1 VTSFVAFHLYVI
13 LALSCLIVA
22 VQALLRRDYETPG
35 AMLIVFL
42 CSLIGLSNN
51 YYQFIRV
58 FSGIYGIEWGG

>member
-35 AMLIVFL
+35 AMLVVFL
-42 CSLIGLSNN
+42 LSLIGLSCNWRE
-51 YYQFIRV
+51 FVRV
-58 FSGIYGIEWGG
+58 FSVMYGIEWWG